1 MAEREKFM
9 IITWT
14 SPSLL
19 LLFII
24 LNYVSILI
32 KKIITKK
39 NKGIGIYTKN
49 IGAN

>member
-32 KKIITKK
+32 NKKIITKK
-39 NKGIGIYTKN
+39 NKGIGI
-49 IGAN
+49 